1 MAKARELYVK
11 AFILNNAN
19 NKRANQEKELM
30 SKKINLKIC
39 LLFLIILNLSFVFAE
54 QQSLGIIKQND
65 CVRLIQ
71 TYPSCTAITL
81 SSVIYPNKAVS
92 QTSILMSTSD
102 SFEWI
107 YNYCNTSVLGQYI
120 VNGHGD
126 VDGIDTS
133 FAYDFFVTPTGEI
146 INGMTTG
153 TSIFFLLI
161 CLGLIFFSVWLII
174 KNPMT
179 EDIMSNQQL
188 YETKKHSEFL
198 YLVNMVKQKMWIVG
212 VFLLYIS
219 LLIFVGILNQLVYS
233 LGLTDLNN
241 MLTILSIIMGWG
253 LIPFILFWMVYVII
267 VFYLKTKDIMA
278 YELGNIVGGR
288 K

>member
-71 TYPSCTAITL
+71 TCPSCTAITL

>member
-1 MAKARELYVK
+1 MAKTRKLYVK

-54 QQSLGIIKQND
+54 QQGLGIIKQND

-71 TYPSCTAITL
+71 TCPSCTAITL

-133 FAYDFFVTPTGEI
+133 FAYDFFVTPTGEV

-278 YELGNIVGGR
+278 YEFGNIVGGR